1 MRFHTAAATGLS
13 AVSQAGYFT
22 SHPVNENLKVFT
34 ALLYNPAM
42 ETDEPPRKP
51 KPHAAPENI
60 TPRMEGL
67 IAAAEHVFLS
77 KGYHNATMS
86 AIARQAGMS
95 KRTVYMLV
103 QSKAELFG
111 ELLAHRQS
119 KVQFPT
125 PQPGW
130 TLHDTL
136 CANLMCLAQFLFD
149 PVQIAIT
156 RLVITEY
163 AHSPDFSRAFL
174 SSRVRKAK
182 SHLENCLLDLALA
195 HGVTRADARELA
207 SMLFGM
213 ALGEF
218 HFGALSGFRA
228 VPGPKALEERIRRAV
243 SIFLAGLCAEEE
255 EETTLPSPTCG
266 AAPPP
271 GQ

>member
-1 MRFHTAAATGLS
+1 M
-13 AVSQAGYFT
+13 
-22 SHPVNENLKVFT
+22 VFISFI
-34 ALLYNPAM
+34 YNPAM
-42 ETDEPPRKP
+42 EPDGAPRKP
-51 KPHAAPENI
+51 KPRATPEAAV
-60 TPRMEGL
+60 PRLEGL

-77 KGYHNATMS
+77 KGYHDATMS

-95 KRTVYMLV
+95 KRTVYMMV

-119 KVQFPT
+119 RVQFPT
-125 PQPGW
+125 PEPGW

-136 CANLMCLAQFLFD
+136 CANLMCLAKFLLE
-149 PVQIAIT
+149 PTQIAIT

-182 SHLENCLLDLALA
+182 SHLETCLLDLALA
-195 HGVTRADARELA
+195 QGITRPEARELA

-228 VPGPKALEERIRRAV
+228 VPGPKALEARIRLAV
-243 SIFLAGLCAEEE
+243 TIFLAGLCPEGDA
-255 EETTLPSPTCG
+255 TPPSPTCG
-266 AAPPP
+266 AAPPR

>member
-1 MRFHTAAATGLS
+1 
-13 AVSQAGYFT
+13 
-22 SHPVNENLKVFT
+22 
-34 ALLYNPAM
+34 M
-42 ETDEPPRKP
+42 ETDGTTRKP
-51 KPHAAPENI
+51 KPRPVPDTAP
-60 TPRMEGL
+60 PRMDSL
-67 IAAAEHVFLS
+67 IAAAETVFLS

-103 QSKAELFG
+103 QSKAELFA

-119 KVQFPT
+119 MVQFPT
-125 PQPGW
+125 PQPDW
-130 TLHDTL
+130 TLQDTL
-136 CANLMCLAQFLFD
+136 CANLMYLAKFLLE
-149 PVQIAIT
+149 PTQIAIT

-182 SHLENCLLDLALA
+182 LHLETCLLDLARA
-195 HGVTRADARELA
+195 QGITRADARELA
-207 SMLFGM
+207 AMLFGM

-228 VPGPKALEERIRRAV
+228 LPGAKILEARIRRAV
-243 SIFLAGLCAEEE
+243 AIFIAGLCAMD
-255 EETTLPSPTCG
+255 EETTPPSPTYG

>member
-1 MRFHTAAATGLS
+1 M
-13 AVSQAGYFT
+13 
-22 SHPVNENLKVFT
+22 VFMSCM
-34 ALLYNPAM
+34 YNPAM

-51 KPHAAPENI
+51 KPRLAPDAAPA
-60 TPRMEGL
+60 RMDGL

-95 KRTVYMLV
+95 KRTVYTLV
-103 QSKAELFG
+103 QSKAELFA

-119 KVQFPT
+119 MVQFPP
-125 PQPGW
+125 PQPDW

-136 CANLMCLAQFLFD
+136 CANLMCLAKFLLD
-149 PVQIAIT
+149 PVQISIT

-174 SSRVRKAK
+174 SSRMRKAK
-182 SHLENCLLDLALA
+182 SHLETCLLDLALA
-195 HGVTRADARELA
+195 QGAPRPEARELT

-218 HFGALSGFRA
+218 HFSALAGFRA
-228 VPGPKALEERIRRAV
+228 VPGAKTLEARISRAV
-243 SIFLAGLCAEEE
+243 TIFLAGLCADGEK
-255 EETTLPSPTCG
+255 TTPPSPTCG